1 MGILDMADE
10 FCKQINTENTTN
22 CLTCKESI
30 ENKVHEQP
38 IVSFVEKEN
47 EQDVIYREEL

>member
-10 FCKQINTENTTN
+10 FCKPIDTKNTQNSF
-22 CLTCKESI
+22 CCKESL
-30 ENKVHEQP
+30 ENKVHDQP